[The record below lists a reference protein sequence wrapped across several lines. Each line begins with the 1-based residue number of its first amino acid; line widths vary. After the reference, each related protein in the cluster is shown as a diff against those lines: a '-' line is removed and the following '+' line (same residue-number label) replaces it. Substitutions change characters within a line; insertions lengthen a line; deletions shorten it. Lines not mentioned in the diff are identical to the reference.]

1 MSTFSHLD
9 AQGSARMVD
18 VSPKPPTARIAIAEG
33 SICMSHAALALLL
46 KGDIAKGNVLIVA
59 KTAGILAAK
68 RTADLIPLCHPLQ
81 LEHIDID
88 FAVRTN
94 RIDIRAS
101 IKLTGRTGAEME
113 ALTAVA
119 IAALTIYDMCKAVDR
134 EMEIGGIHLVE
145 KAGGRSGRFVRRV
158 AKDASYVDTA
168 GEPEPSAAREP
179 RSPAQRKSIAATT
192 PATVAAS
199 ASKAKRSKSVKPR
212 AAKPR
217 TPRG

>member
-18 VSPKPPTARIAIAEG
+18 VSPKPQTARVAVAEG

-81 LEHIDID
+81 LEHIDIE

-119 IAALTIYDMCKAVDR
+119 IAALTIYDMCKAIDR
-134 EMEIGGIHLVE
+134 EMEIGGVHLVE
-145 KAGGRSGRFVRRV
+145 KSGGRSGRFERRV
-158 AKDASYVDTA
+158 AKDASYADAAT
-168 GEPEPSAAREP
+168 EPEPSPARRP
-179 RSPAQRKSIAATT
+179 RSPAQRKAIASTAS
-192 PATVAAS
+192 PTVAED
-199 ASKAKRSKSVKPR
+199 ASKTKGSKPLKPR
-212 AAKPR
+212 AGKLR